1 MESQKK
7 LYINAGTVIVNLLK
21 EEKKKYLTLE
31 RLESLVYFIHEQLV
45 EQKYVDEFQ
54 DIIFN
59 VNFNAIERT
68 VLYNNNVFELV
79 GDTIYLKCEE
89 IPKRIVDKYNSDSI
103 IIEIIKR
110 FVSVA

>member
-1 MESQKK
+1 MENQKK

-31 RLESLVYFIHEQLV
+31 RLEELVFYIHDQLV
-45 EQKYVDEFQ
+45 EQNYINELQ
-54 DIIFN
+54 DVVFN

-79 GDTIYLKCEE
+79 GDTIYLKCDQ
-89 IPKRIVDKYNSDSI
+89 IPEQIIKKYESDTI
-103 IIEIIKR
+103 IIDMIRE
-110 FVSVA
+110 FVKVA